1 MVQMQSECVFC
12 RILSGKLPS
21 DILHHDDH
29 CFVIRD
35 IAPIAPVHLLV
46 IPNRHYIHATA
57 ASQNMETTLGH
68 LMLIAKEMAEREGIA
83 DSGYRMAINQGPNSG
98 QSVDHLHLH
107 VIGGRKLGRE
117 G

>member
-1 MVQMQSECVFC
+1 MTQVQSECVFC
-12 RILSGKLPS
+12 RILSGKLPGE
-21 DILHHDDH
+21 ILLHDDH

-46 IPNRHYIHATA
+46 IPNHHYFHATDD
-57 ASQNMETTLGH
+57 SKDMETTLGH
-68 LMLIAKEMAEREGIA
+68 LMLIAKEMAKCEGII
-83 DSGYRMAINQGPNSG
+83 DSGYRMAVNQGPDSG

-107 VIGGRKLGRE
+107 VVGGRKLGRE

>member
-1 MVQMQSECVFC
+1 MTQVQSECVFC
-12 RILSGKLPS
+12 RILSGKLPGE
-21 DILHHDDH
+21 ILLHDDH

-46 IPNRHYIHATA
+46 IPNHHYIHATDD
-57 ASQNMETTLGH
+57 SKDMETTLGH
-68 LMLIAKEMAEREGIA
+68 LMLIAKEMAKREGIA
-83 DSGYRMAINQGPNSG
+83 NSGYRMAINQGPNSG

-107 VIGGRKLGRE
+107 VVGGRNIGRE

>member
-1 MVQMQSECVFC
+1 MIQSDCVFC
-12 RILSGKLPS
+12 LILSGKIPGE
-21 DILHHDDH
+21 ILHRDDH

-46 IPNRHYIHATA
+46 IPTDHYIHATD
-57 ASQNMETTLGH
+57 ASDDMETTLGH
-68 LMLIAKEMAEREGIA
+68 LMLIAKEMAKREGII
-83 DSGYRMAINQGPNSG
+83 DSGYRMAVNQGPNSG

-107 VIGGRKLGRE
+107 VVGGRKLGRE

>member
-1 MVQMQSECVFC
+1 MAQIQSECVFC
-12 RILSGKLPS
+12 GILSGRIPGEL
-21 DILHHDDH
+21 LHHDDH

-46 IPNRHYIHATA
+46 IPNHHYIHSTD
-57 ASQNMETTLGH
+57 ASKDMEATLGH
-68 LMLIAKEMAEREGIA
+68 LMLIAKEMAKREGIV

-107 VIGGRKLGRE
+107 VVGGRKLGRE